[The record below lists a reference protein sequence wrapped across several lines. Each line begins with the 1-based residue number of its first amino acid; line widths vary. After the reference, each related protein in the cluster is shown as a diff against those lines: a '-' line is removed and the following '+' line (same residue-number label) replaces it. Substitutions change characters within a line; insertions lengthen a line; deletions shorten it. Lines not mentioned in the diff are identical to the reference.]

1 MPVVWQ
7 ISALACGILKSI
19 ISIFFWIC
27 YSVMQSLSWKNSEY
41 FERQQNLIS
50 LPGLLFVLVVHAALF
65 YVLWNQRLIP
75 APDQVVTL
83 FAELITPSIP
93 RAAPEALPEPVP
105 AKLQPAK
112 KPVVKPKQERLVAK
126 APAIPKQE
134 YAEVVPE
141 PLPAPIREQT
151 RESRSL
157 PDAAPAQMP
166 TGPMTLASEL
176 SVSCPKLSPPAY
188 PAISRRMGE
197 EGKLVLR
204 VELDESGRIDDAKVL
219 NSSGYERL
227 DTAALAAVKSW
238 HCNPSLR
245 NGQPVRAI
253 ALQPFNFVLQG
264 N

>member
-1 MPVVWQ
+1 
-7 ISALACGILKSI
+7 
-19 ISIFFWIC
+19 
-27 YSVMQSLSWKNSEY
+27 MQSLSWKNSEY
-41 FERQQNLIS
+41 SERQQRLIS

-65 YVLWNQRLIP
+65 YFLWNQRLIP
-75 APDQVVTL
+75 TPDQAVTL
-83 FAELITPSIP
+83 FAELIAPSIP

-105 AKLQPAK
+105 VKLQPAK

-126 APAIPKQE
+126 APVIPKQE
-134 YAEVVPE
+134 YIESAPE
-141 PLPAPIREQT
+141 PSPVTAPVPDQMEK
-151 RESRSL
+151 SGSL
-157 PDAAPAQMP
+157 PDPAPAQMP
-166 TGPMTLASEL
+166 TGPVTLTSEL
-176 SVSCPKLSPPAY
+176 SVSCPKLSPPTY

-204 VELDESGRIDDAKVL
+204 VELDESGRIDEAKIL

-227 DTAALAAVKSW
+227 DTAALTAVKSW

-245 NGQPVRAI
+245 NGQPVRAV

>member
-1 MPVVWQ
+1 
-7 ISALACGILKSI
+7 
-19 ISIFFWIC
+19 
-27 YSVMQSLSWKNSEY
+27 MQSFSWKNSEY
-41 FERQQNLIS
+41 FERQQRLIS
-50 LPGLLFVLVVHAALF
+50 LPGLLFVLVVHAVLF
-65 YVLWNQRLIP
+65 YLLWNQRLIP

-93 RAAPEALPEPVP
+93 RAAPEALPEPTPV
-105 AKLQPAK
+105 KLQPAK
-112 KPVVKPKQERLVAK
+112 KPVVKPKQERLAAK

-134 YAEVVPE
+134 YVEPVPE
-141 PLPAPIREQT
+141 PLPASAPVRKQT

-157 PDAAPAQMP
+157 ADAAPAQIP
-166 TGPMTLASEL
+166 TGPVTLASEL

-204 VELDESGRIDDAKVL
+204 VELDESGRIDEAKVL
-219 NSSGYERL
+219 DSSGYERL

-245 NGQPVRAI
+245 NGQPVRAV